1 MFPIKK
7 SRSHCTSAGV
17 KKEKPG
23 ILCRSYRSC
32 SHMSGT
38 DEGPEE
44 KECGQ
49 LLGGTW
55 EGKQA
60 GHLNTG

>member
-1 MFPIKK
+1 
-7 SRSHCTSAGV
+7 
-17 KKEKPG
+17 
-23 ILCRSYRSC
+23 
-32 SHMSGT
+32 MSGT